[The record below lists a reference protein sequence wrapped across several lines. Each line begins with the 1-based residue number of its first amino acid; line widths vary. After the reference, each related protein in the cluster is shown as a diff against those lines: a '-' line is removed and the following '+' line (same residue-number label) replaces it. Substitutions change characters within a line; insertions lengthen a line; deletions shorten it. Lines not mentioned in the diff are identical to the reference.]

1 VLLCGERDIFRGTF
15 VQKLHNFISGG
26 ACDYFQ
32 TVVGFCCGERGEQA
46 CAKAED
52 VCCDRPNPVLQLFY
66 LLLLGGCY
74 FAILYSSLHYIPG
87 HYVSALHRYSHWTP
101 SNGDL
106 LFLSFFE
113 CISFT
118 WSFAIANE
126 YVMATH

>member
-1 VLLCGERDIFRGTF
+1 MLQEALNQFCEDQQKHREGQWNDIWY
-15 VQKLHNFISGG
+15 ISWITQPTLSQVWLGNG
-26 ACDYFQ
+26 
-32 TVVGFCCGERGEQA
+32 
-46 CAKAED
+46 
-52 VCCDRPNPVLQLFY
+52 LQLFY

-87 HYVSALHRYSHWTP
+87 HYVSGLHRYSHWTP

-126 YVMATH
+126 YVMTTH